1 MQLMD
6 AYTQFIN
13 LYKGLSLIK
22 KIIFFA
28 LIGCAAAGLILLNV
42 LSGPKDNYQLLFKD
56 LAANDA
62 GEVVTKLKEL
72 KIPYRISEGGNGILV
87 PKEKVYEVRMTL
99 ASIGLPKG
107 AGVGFEIF
115 DNTRLGMTDF
125 TQNVNYQRA
134 LQGELAR
141 TIDQF
146 AEVENARVHIVMAEK
161 SLFIDQEQ
169 PASASVV
176 LQIAPGKKLTPEQ
189 VQGIVHLVSSSVSG
203 LKPERVTI
211 VDNFGQMLAGFRQ
224 SDTSPEKISA
234 NQLVFKEKVER
245 GMEERVR
252 SMLDNA
258 LGAGKSI
265 VRAACDLD
273 FQQQEQTE
281 ERYLGDNQII
291 RSELSAKE
299 LSFTEETKP
308 VGVPGVRTAGGR
320 KFGDPLP
327 DTVPRHEKENRT
339 LNYEVGK
346 LIKKTLEPVGSI
358 KRISV
363 AVLVDGS
370 YRKVEN
376 AGGEMQ
382 TQYVPRPQE
391 ELDKLSNIIKSA
403 VNFDANRGD
412 VVEVVSIPFDVP
424 TETPVVPPGIPQP
437 EWMKKIEPYR
447 EFVKYAVTFLVALV
461 VFFFIIRPIIRSI
474 TAKSTVS
481 GELIPQLPKTV
492 GEAEQE
498 YLEENKPLPFAEQI
512 AQLLS
517 SDESKELMKSWLK
530 QTT

>member
-1 MQLMD
+1 MQFKD
-6 AYTQFIN
+6 VYTQFVN

-22 KIIFFA
+22 KVVLFTLVA
-28 LIGCAAAGLILLNV
+28 AVAAGLLLLNV
-42 LSGPKDNYQLLFKD
+42 MAGPKNDYQLLFRD
-56 LAANDA
+56 LAADDA
-62 GEVVTKLKEL
+62 GNVVGKLKEL
-72 KIPYRISEGGNGILV
+72 KVPYRISEGGNGILV

-107 AGVGFEIF
+107 SGVGFEIF

-146 AEVENARVHIVMAEK
+146 AEVESSRVHIVMAEK

-176 LQIAPGKKLTPEQ
+176 LKIAAGKKLTPEQ

-203 LKPERVTI
+203 LRPERVTI
-211 VDNFGQMLAGFRQ
+211 VDNFGQMLAGFKQ
-224 SDTSPEKISA
+224 PDNSPEKISA
-234 NQLVFKEKVER
+234 NQLAYKEKVER

-258 LGAGKSI
+258 LGDGKSI
-265 VRAACDLD
+265 VRASCDLD

-281 ERYLGDNQII
+281 ERYLGDNQIV
-291 RSELSAKE
+291 RSEQSTKE
-299 LSFTEETKP
+299 LSFTDETKP

-320 KFGDPLP
+320 KFGDPLA

-346 LIKKTLEPVGSI
+346 LVRKTLEPVGGV
-358 KRISV
+358 KRISL
-363 AVLVDGS
+363 AVLVDGA

-376 AGGEMQ
+376 PAGGAQ

-391 ELDKLSNIIKSA
+391 ELDKLTNIVKSA

-412 VVEVVSIPFDVP
+412 VVELVSIPFDVP
-424 TETPVVPPGIPQP
+424 AETPVAAPGIPQP
-437 EWMKKIEPYR
+437 EWVQRVAPYR
-447 EFVKYAVTFLVALV
+447 DIIKHAITFLVALV

-474 TAKSTVS
+474 TARSSVS

-498 YLEENKPLPFAEQI
+498 YLEENKPLPFADQI
-512 AQLLS
+512 AQMLS
-517 SDESKELMKSWLK
+517 SDESRELMKSWLK